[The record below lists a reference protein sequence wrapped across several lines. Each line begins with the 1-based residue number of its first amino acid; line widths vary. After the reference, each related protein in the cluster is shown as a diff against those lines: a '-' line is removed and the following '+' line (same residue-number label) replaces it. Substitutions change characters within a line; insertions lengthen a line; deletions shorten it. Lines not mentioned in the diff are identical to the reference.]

1 MRIAPSPDARQ
12 LFAGKPIT
20 ALITREVA
28 IWGDVIAKQNLKTKK
43 LTRICLRLVSAW
55 GRPIHPRFNVAL
67 DHEMPRPREFLVA
80 VLPPKAAAALAN
92 RRVR

>member
-1 MRIAPSPDARQ
+1 MRIAPSADARQ

-55 GRPIHPRFNVAL
+55 GRPHSSEVQCRFGS
-67 DHEMPRPREFLVA
+67 
-80 VLPPKAAAALAN
+80 
-92 RRVR
+92 